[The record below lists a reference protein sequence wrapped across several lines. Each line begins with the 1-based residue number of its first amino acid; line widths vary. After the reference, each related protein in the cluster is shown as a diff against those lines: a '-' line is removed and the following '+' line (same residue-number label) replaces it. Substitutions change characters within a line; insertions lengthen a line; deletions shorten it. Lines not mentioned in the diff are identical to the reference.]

1 MSLLLSPSRSPKAGE
16 TQMKKLFGLD
26 QLSRFKLP
34 VSTLLLKASP
44 TFCDNG
50 FRQLGSV
57 ANIECHSNVLV
68 IHFHQIQR

>member
-1 MSLLLSPSRSPKAGE
+1 MSFLLSPSQSLKARE

-34 VSTLLLKASP
+34 VSTLSLKASP
-44 TFCDNG
+44 AFCYNG

-57 ANIECHSNVLV
+57 VNLECHSNVLV